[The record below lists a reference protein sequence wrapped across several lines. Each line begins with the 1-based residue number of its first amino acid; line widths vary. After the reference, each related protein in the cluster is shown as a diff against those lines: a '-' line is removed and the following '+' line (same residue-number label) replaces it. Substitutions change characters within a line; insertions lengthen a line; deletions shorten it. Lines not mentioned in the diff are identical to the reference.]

1 MNAMRAWKLFGILLL
16 ALLAVSA
23 TDVNTQNATYEV
35 AYFYVEACSDCQR
48 VENEGLLDELRAQGV
63 DVQTYDIQKD
73 ENDKLFLQFTVAY
86 NTRDTYP
93 ILFAGNDVY
102 SGYPDIRDGIR
113 DGDILKSAER
123 PLLDVDQVN
132 LDDLLNLEGLSGL
145 FTIIVAGL
153 IDGINPCAIAMLLMF
168 ISMVGFIKDKRALL
182 IVSITYIGAIFL
194 TYFAIGLFVLTALQ
208 TLSAVEIISRILY
221 ILFALLSFFLFLITF
236 QDYLATRKQEYG
248 KVKNQ
253 LPSRLKKFNQRLMEK
268 FTTIF
273 EQEENRFKR
282 YFYVIGIPFLIGV
295 VIAVTEALCTGQIY
309 IVILFSIRT
318 TAPLLGRFYLLVF
331 NLMFIVPL
339 IIIAIIAIQTKN
351 VMAVS
356 DAIRRRMPLIKLVT
370 SIFFFVMMVYFISQL
385 AGFTFFGF
393 NLLEV

>member
-1 MNAMRAWKLFGILLL
+1 MLAWKIFGTVLL
-16 ALLAVSA
+16 ALFSLTTTEVSA
-23 TDVNTQNATYEV
+23 ETTTYEV
-35 AYFYVEACSDCQR
+35 AYFYVEACSDCRR
-48 VENEGLLDELRAQGV
+48 VENEGLLDDLRAQGV
-63 DVQTYDIQKD
+63 DVQTYDLRKN
-73 ENDKLFLQFTVAY
+73 ENDELFLQYTVAY
-86 NTRDTYP
+86 NTRDSYP
-93 ILFAGNDVY
+93 ILFAGEDVY
-102 SGYPDIRDGIR
+102 SGFYDIREGIR
-113 DGDILKSAER
+113 EGQILSSAES

-145 FTIIVAGL
+145 ITIIIAGL

-168 ISMVGFIKDKRALL
+168 ISMVGFIKDRRALL
-182 IVSITYIGAIFL
+182 IVSVTYIGAIFL
-194 TYFAIGLFVLTALQ
+194 TYFAIGLFVLGALRNLTAIE
-208 TLSAVEIISRILY
+208 VVGRILY
-221 ILFALLSFFLFLITF
+221 ILFALLCFFLFLITF
-236 QDYLATRKQEYG
+236 QDFLASRKQKYE

-268 FTTIF
+268 FTKIF
-273 EQEENRFKR
+273 EEEDNRLKR

-339 IIIAIIAIQTKN
+339 IIIALITVKTKD

-356 DAIRRRMPLIKLVT
+356 NAVRKRMPLIKLVT
-370 SIFFFVMMVYFISQL
+370 SIFFLAMMVYFISQV
-385 AGFTFFGF
+385 AGYTLFGF